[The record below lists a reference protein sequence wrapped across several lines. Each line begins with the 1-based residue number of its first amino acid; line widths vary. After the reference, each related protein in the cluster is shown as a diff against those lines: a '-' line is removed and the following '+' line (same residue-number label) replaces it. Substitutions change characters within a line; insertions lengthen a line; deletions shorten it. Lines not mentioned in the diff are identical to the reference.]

1 MIDEVTLVLQRVERK
16 KRKIE
21 SKFSSVMQLDFIRR
35 LRQMIEKEGYTVTG
49 KKYRGRE
56 RDHKQFEIEGRV

>member
-1 MIDEVTLVLQRVERK
+1 MRLNSSHNVLKEING
-16 KRKIE
+16 KIE
-21 SKFSSVMQLDFIRR
+21 TRFLSVMQLDFIRR